1 MRRRE
6 FIALVGGTVVAWPL
20 AALGQQTM
28 PVIGFL
34 HSASPGPFTRLV
46 DAFRKG
52 LNENGYVEGRDVA
65 IQFRWAE
72 GQYDHLPALANDLVT
87 RQVAVITAI
96 GPAAALAAKA
106 ATKTIPVVFTTG
118 DDPVKVGLVQSLNRP
133 GSNVTGINIFTGVME
148 GKRLGL
154 LTEIIPDVTLVAV
167 MINPT
172 SPELEASAQDIQ
184 KSAAAIGRQV
194 IILRA
199 NNERDIDAAF
209 TAIMERR
216 AGALL
221 VGNDI
226 FFNSRRSQ
234 IVNLAARNKLPA
246 IYEFREFVDAGGLM
260 SYGTSLA
267 DIYRQAGDYTGKILK
282 GTNPSDLPVLQLT
295 KFEFVINLKTAKD
308 LGIKISD
315 NVLSLADEVIE

>member
-6 FIALVGGTVVAWPL
+6 FIALIGGMAVAWPL

-34 HSASPGPFTRLV
+34 HSAAPGPFTRLV

-72 GQYDHLPALANDLVT
+72 GQYDRLPALANDLVT

-96 GPAAALAAKA
+96 GPPAALAAKA
-106 ATKTIPVVFTTG
+106 ATTTIPVVFTTG

-133 GSNVTGINIFTGVME
+133 GGNVTGINVFTGVME

-154 LTEIIPDVTLVAV
+154 LTEIAPDVTLVAV
-167 MINPT
+167 LINPT
-172 SPELEASAQDIQ
+172 SPDSEASVQDIQ
-184 KSAAAIGRQV
+184 KSATAIGRQV

-199 NNERDIDAAF
+199 NNNRDIDAAF
-209 TAIMERR
+209 SAIMERR

-260 SYGTSLA
+260 SYGTNLA

-282 GTNPSDLPVLQLT
+282 GTKPADLPVLQST

>member
-52 LNENGYVEGRDVA
+52 LNENGYVEGREVA

-106 ATKTIPVVFTTG
+106 ATTTIPVVFTTG

-133 GSNVTGINIFTGVME
+133 GSNVTGINVFTGVME

-154 LTEIIPDVTLVAV
+154 LTDIVPDVTLVAV

-172 SPELEASAQDIQ
+172 SPEFGS
-184 KSAAAIGRQV
+184 IG
-194 IILRA
+194 
-199 NNERDIDAAF
+199 
-209 TAIMERR
+209 
-216 AGALL
+216 AG
-221 VGNDI
+221 
-226 FFNSRRSQ
+226 
-234 IVNLAARNKLPA
+234 
-246 IYEFREFVDAGGLM
+246 
-260 SYGTSLA
+260 
-267 DIYRQAGDYTGKILK
+267 YTKVCGCDR
-282 GTNPSDLPVLQLT
+282 TPSHY
-295 KFEFVINLKTAKD
+295 FESK
-308 LGIKISD
+308 
-315 NVLSLADEVIE
+315 